1 MRHPAL
7 LFRLLLEHVP
17 MAVVALDARDE
28 VLWTNPGFLALLG
41 ADSNLV
47 GRRLTDILR
56 MVTWLPVQ
64 PEGEHHSPGLCWQR
78 VWLASEGRE
87 ASRVVLMAEMLP
99 EDAPADV
106 ARLLAFVDLQD
117 GQVEAVPPLSDPHTG
132 LASQWVFEDRL
143 RHATARADRHAQP
156 LAVLM
161 MRLDRA
167 DEIRRSCGESAM
179 ATLTAQIGRRL
190 AGTLRDEDSI
200 VYLGGDRW
208 AALVEHPA
216 SAESLQAAALRC
228 LEAME
233 APFTLSRP
241 PMLLTLSVGIALY
254 PDDGVTSEQLMA
266 RAAQALEAAR
276 PAGYAFYDRGLKQRL
291 SRRMALRRRLQEA
304 LLSPDRHFV
313 VVYQPQVDL
322 ASGRCVG
329 VEALVRWRHPE
340 RGMLPPDDFLP
351 MVAEMAQM
359 VRLDRFVIERV
370 IAQHHDWQAT
380 GGPLSEL
387 VIAVNLDASLLEQ
400 NVFDGR
406 PLDRFLRECG
416 GDLDWLS
423 LEIDARSLS
432 SQAEAHGLLLRR
444 LSRMGVGLVVD
455 NLGESPVDLTR
466 LAMLPVS
473 QGKIGRE
480 LVHGLTDSRPFARQ
494 AVSALAQCLKA
505 LQLGSIMVGV
515 ESTEELA
522 AARRKGVGRV
532 QGNLLG
538 PPMAADALATWLAE
552 RPDRWVLRES

>member
-1 MRHPAL
+1 MSNDSGEAPPQAPVGQEGATPMRHPAL

-304 LLSPDRHFV
+304 LLSPIATSSWSTSPRSIW
-313 VVYQPQVDL
+313 PAAA
-322 ASGRCVG
+322 ASASRRWCAGDTPSGACYPRRFPADGGRDG
-329 VEALVRWRHPE
+329 A
-340 RGMLPPDDFLP
+340 D
-351 MVAEMAQM
+351 
-359 VRLDRFVIERV
+359 
-370 IAQHHDWQAT
+370 
-380 GGPLSEL
+380 GP
-387 VIAVNLDASLLEQ
+387 A
-400 NVFDGR
+400 R
-406 PLDRFLRECG
+406 PLCHRAG
-416 GDLDWLS
+416 
-423 LEIDARSLS
+423 
-432 SQAEAHGLLLRR
+432 H
-444 LSRMGVGLVVD
+444 
-455 NLGESPVDLTR
+455 
-466 LAMLPVS
+466 
-473 QGKIGRE
+473 
-480 LVHGLTDSRPFARQ
+480 RPA
-494 AVSALAQCLKA
+494 
-505 LQLGSIMVGV
+505 
-515 ESTEELA
+515 
-522 AARRKGVGRV
+522 
-532 QGNLLG
+532 
-538 PPMAADALATWLAE
+538 P
-552 RPDRWVLRES
+552 